1 MAMEPDDGR
10 AVYMK
15 DIAFYRGVV
24 GLLGV
29 GLIGSMV
36 AIAWIAIANPDAEI
50 PSALVAIGSGSLG
63 ALAGLFK

>member
-1 MAMEPDDGR
+1 
-10 AVYMK
+10 MK
-15 DIAFYRGVV
+15 DLLFYRGVV
-24 GLLGV
+24 ALLGL
-29 GLIGSMV
+29 GLIGSTV